1 MNMARLAPLA
11 VAIPLVMASL
21 IAVIGRHA
29 PRTIADTLSLLGAA
43 ATTACAIALMLGSTS
58 SPLVYWFGGHIPRGD
73 VAIGIG
79 FVVDPIGA
87 GIGTLA
93 GLLVLFAF
101 IFSLRYFETAGSLFH
116 VLMLAFLA
124 GLEGFA
130 LTGDLFN
137 LFVFF
142 ELMSVTAF
150 ALCGYKSEDP
160 AVLQGALNF
169 AVTNTIGA
177 ILVLTGI
184 GFLYAKTG
192 ALNIA
197 DVALTLANR
206 RDPAVPISFGLIVCG
221 FFIKA
226 AVVPFHFWLADAH
239 AVAPTPVCVIFSG
252 VMVTAGL
259 YAFLRLY
266 GSLYAPAISHTAE
279 LRGILIGFGCLTT
292 IVGAIM
298 CFAQRHLKRLL
309 AFSTVSHIGTM
320 LLGLAML
327 TAKGFAGATLYALAH
342 GFIKGGL
349 FLLAGISLHLFDG
362 VDEVELR
369 GRGKHAWPTAI
380 LFAIGGMALAGLPP
394 FGLFLADSML
404 YEAWDERGFGWLSVM
419 TAFGAVLTAAAFLR
433 AMLRIFFD
441 MGRGRGPKAE
451 GETTER
457 RETVEAKGN
466 APPTM
471 WLSAAALLAL
481 GLVVGL
487 LPHWR
492 PAILAQATRV
502 LDTDAYIGL
511 VLAGETTSKPFPPF
525 TAASLSASIVRG
537 FVTTAIAVAIAFA
550 GVSTRRSPRIL
561 RESMEGISLAV
572 MQPLRALHTG
582 RIGDYVAWLLIG
594 VACFSG
600 LCALLLT

>member
-1 MNMARLAPLA
+1 MELLAPLA
-11 VAIPLVMASL
+11 VAIPLVMAAL
-21 IAVIGRHA
+21 IAMVGRHA
-29 PRTIADTLSLLGAA
+29 PRTVTDIFSILGAI
-43 ATTACAIALMLGSTS
+43 ATTACALALTLGSRD
-58 SPLVYWFGGHIPRGD
+58 SPIVYWFGGHVPRGE

-79 FVVDPIGA
+79 FVIDPIGA
-87 GIGTLA
+87 GMGTLA
-93 GLLVLFAF
+93 GFLFLFAF
-101 IFSLRYFETAGSLFH
+101 VFSLRYFEPAGSLFH

-160 AVLQGALNF
+160 AVLQGAVNF

-184 GFLYAKTG
+184 GLLYAKTG
-192 ALNIA
+192 ALNVA
-197 DVALTLANR
+197 DVALTLKAKQ
-206 RDPAVPISFGLIVCG
+206 DPAVPISFGFIICG

-226 AVVPFHFWLADAH
+226 AVVPFQFWLADAH

-266 GSLYAPAISHTAE
+266 GSLYAPALTDGHH
-279 LRGILIGFGCLTT
+279 LRGILVAFGALTT

-327 TAKGFAGATLYALAH
+327 TAKGFAGASLYALGH

-362 VDEVELR
+362 IDEVELC
-369 GRGKHAWPTAI
+369 GRGKHAWKTAA
-380 LFAIGGMALAGLPP
+380 LFAIGGVALAGLPP
-394 FGLFLADSML
+394 FGIFLGEAML
-404 YEAWDERGFGWLSVM
+404 DQAWKEGGFGWLAVIS
-419 TAFGAVLTAAAFLR
+419 AFGAALTGAAFLR

-441 MGRGRGPKAE
+441 MGRGDEPPDE
-451 GETTER
+451 GVTIEP
-457 RETVEAKGN
+457 RETAPAKGG

-487 LPHWR
+487 FPNLP
-492 PAILAQATRV
+492 RV
-502 LDTDAYIGL
+502 IEAEAARALDTNGYIAL
-511 VLAGETTSKPFPPF
+511 VLAGEQMSRPPLGP
-525 TAASLSASIVRG
+525 AASLSGAIIKA
-537 FVTTAIAVAIAFA
+537 FVVTAIAVAIAFA
-550 GVSTRRSPRIL
+550 GVSTHRAPRLL
-561 RESMEGISLAV
+561 REPIESISLAV
-572 MQPLRALHTG
+572 SHPLRALHTG
-582 RIGDYVAWLLIG
+582 RIGDYVAWLAIG
-594 VACFSG
+594 VACFTG
-600 LCALLLT
+600 LCALLLR